1 MNRLGFLTVSG
12 AALLLVSSP
21 AAPQSTTKDNSDTWK
36 QLNIFSEVFER
47 VRSDYVEPI
56 TDDKLIQAAINGM
69 LSGLDPHSR
78 YLDEASYKEFQTQ
91 TQGEFGGLGMEVTQE
106 NGVLKVVSPIDDTP
120 AARAGIKPS
129 DLIVQIDG
137 QSIIDL
143 PLQEAVDRMRGPV
156 DTEVKL
162 TIRREGRDPF
172 DVTLKRAEIKVEAV
186 KARVQDNVDYIRITS
201 FSENAAKGLNDAL
214 DKARQQ
220 LGSNLA
226 GVVLDLRNDPG
237 GLLDQAVAVAGD
249 FLDGGEVVSI
259 RGRRTDDSHEFDAKP
274 NGDRVKNLPVVVLI
288 NGGSASASE
297 IVAGALQDRRRA
309 IVLGTKSFGKGSVQT
324 VIPVPGNGAMLL
336 TTARYYTPSGR
347 SIQAK
352 GIDPDI
358 VVEPAKLERI
368 AEPNLPHEADLR
380 RALAN
385 PDAANAA
392 KGAAPQANV
401 PPGTTPTATAQKGD
415 AKSLDPITL
424 GSAEDY
430 QLARAF
436 DLIKAISMFNER
448 VVN

>member
-1 MNRLGFLTVSG
+1 
-12 AALLLVSSP
+12 
-21 AAPQSTTKDNSDTWK
+21 
-36 QLNIFSEVFER
+36 
-47 VRSDYVEPI
+47 
-56 TDDKLIQAAINGM
+56 
-69 LSGLDPHSR
+69 
-78 YLDEASYKEFQTQ
+78 
-91 TQGEFGGLGMEVTQE
+91 
-106 NGVLKVVSPIDDTP
+106 
-120 AARAGIKPS
+120 
-129 DLIVQIDG
+129 
-137 QSIIDL
+137 
-143 PLQEAVDRMRGPV
+143 
-156 DTEVKL
+156 
-162 TIRREGRDPF
+162 
-172 DVTLKRAEIKVEAV
+172 LKRAEIKVEAV

-201 FSENAAKGLNDAL
+201 FSENAGKGLNDAL

-220 LGSNLA
+220 AGNNLT
-226 GVVLDLRNDPG
+226 GVVLDLRNNPG

-249 FLDGGEVVSI
+249 FLDGGEVVSV

-274 NGDRVKNLPVVVLI
+274 NGDRIKNLPIVVLI

-309 IVLGTKSFGKGSVQT
+309 VVLGTKSFGKGSVQT

-358 VVEPAKLERI
+358 VVEPAKLEKI
-368 AEPNLPHEADLR
+368 AEPSMPHEADLR
-380 RALAN
+380 GALAN

-401 PPGTTPTATAQKGD
+401 PAGTTPSATVQPGD
-415 AKSLDPITL
+415 TKSLDPNAL

-430 QLARAF
+430 QLSRAF